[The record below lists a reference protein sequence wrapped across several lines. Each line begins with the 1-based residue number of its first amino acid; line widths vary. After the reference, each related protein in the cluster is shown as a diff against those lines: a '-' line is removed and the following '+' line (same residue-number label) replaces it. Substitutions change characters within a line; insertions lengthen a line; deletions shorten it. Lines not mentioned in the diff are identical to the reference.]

1 MSSKGLGFMIFGGDF
16 LCNGRLYQEIAQL
29 VTNAFRR
36 PEPLSFIILPTENTR
51 PSEMTQNANN
61 LCWLDME
68 MTGLNPE
75 HDRIIEVA
83 MIITDSDLNVLAQS
97 DVYVIHQ
104 SDELLDGMD
113 EWNTATHGRTGLT
126 QRVRESSLT
135 EAEVEQNLLD
145 FMSAWIP
152 EKSTPM
158 CGNSIHQDRRFMV
171 KYMPRL
177 EAYFHYRNL
186 DVSTLKELAKRWNP
200 AVAKSVV
207 KRGSHKALDDIL
219 ESIEEMRHY
228 REHFLKLPSE
238 Q

>member
-1 MSSKGLGFMIFGGDF
+1 MGAIERDKTLTSKGNIMQDK
-16 LCNGRLYQEIAQL
+16 
-29 VTNAFRR
+29 
-36 PEPLSFIILPTENTR
+36 
-51 PSEMTQNANN
+51 NN

-75 HDRIIEVA
+75 TDRIIEVA

-97 DVYVIHQ
+97 EVYAVHQ
-104 SDELLDGMD
+104 SDELLDNMD

-126 QRVRESSLT
+126 QRVRESSHT
-135 EAEVEQNLLD
+135 EAEVEQKLLD
-145 FMSAWIP
+145 FMSEWIP
-152 EKSTPM
+152 ERATPM

-171 KYMPRL
+171 KYMPKL
-177 EAYFHYRNL
+177 ENYFHYRNL

-200 AVAKSVV
+200 PVAKSVV

-228 REHFLKLPSE
+228 HEHFLISATKPDTE
-238 Q
+238 